1 MALHRPAGFG
11 CDFVMDENDHELGM
25 SFGDDF
31 LCSAYDERLGDA
43 VGEGVPW
50 HWHDELELLYV
61 VAGVVRVRVPGCSAD
76 LGEGDA
82 LFVNERTLHMLNGS
96 PEAHI
101 RSVVFDPRLVTG
113 SSVSVFARRYIN
125 PLLQCD
131 GLRFLIWR
139 SAEGGD
145 SAALLRHLATA
156 IDAMEHEGEGFE
168 FSVREELSQCLLL
181 AGKHVGAG
189 DGTAGPDADSSA
201 NRARIMCEFIEHHYA
216 EPIKVA
222 DIADSAGVSERE
234 CQRCFR
240 TAFGESPS
248 RFLTIRRLAHAAYL
262 LANRPGL
269 SVAEVAR
276 SVGISNA
283 SNFSQL
289 FRRDYRCAPREY
301 RMRNRQ

>member
-25 SFGDDF
+25 SFSDDF

-43 VGEGVPW
+43 AGEGVPW

-61 VAGVVRVRVPGCSAD
+61 VAGAVRVRVPGGSAD
-76 LGEGDA
+76 LSEGDA

-96 PEAHI
+96 PTAHI

-139 SAEGGD
+139 SIEGGD
-145 SAALLRHLATA
+145 SAALLRHLTAA

-168 FSVREELSQCLLL
+168 FTVREELSQCLLL
-181 AGKHVGAG
+181 AGKHAGAG
-189 DGTAGPDADSSA
+189 DEVAGPDTDSST

-216 EPIKVA
+216 EPIRVS

-234 CQRCFR
+234 CQRCFQA
-240 TAFGESPS
+240 AFDESPS
-248 RFLTIRRLAHAAYL
+248 RFLTVRRLAHAAYL
-262 LANRPGL
+262 LTNSPDL
-269 SVAEVAR
+269 SIAEVAR

-289 FRRDYRCAPREY
+289 FRRDYRCTPRAY
-301 RMRNRQ
+301 RARSH

>member
-1 MALHRPAGFG
+1 MALHRPVGFG
-11 CDFVMDENDHELGM
+11 CDFVMDENSRELGM
-25 SFGDDF
+25 SFDDDF
-31 LCSAYDERLGDA
+31 PCSAYDERLGVA

-61 VAGVVRVRVPGCSAD
+61 VAGIVRVRIPGGSAD

-82 LFVNERTLHMLNGS
+82 LFVNERTLHMLSGS
-96 PEAHI
+96 PAAHI

-113 SSVSVFARRYIN
+113 SNASVFARRYIN

-139 SAEGGD
+139 KTGDGD
-145 SAALLRHLATA
+145 SAVLLQHLATA

-168 FSVREELSQCLLL
+168 FTVREELSQCLLL
-181 AGKHVGAG
+181 AGKRVGAG
-189 DGTAGPDADSSA
+189 DGTAGPDADTSA

-216 EPIKVA
+216 EPIKVL
-222 DIADSAGVSERE
+222 DIAASAGVSERE
-234 CQRCFR
+234 CQRCFQA
-240 TAFGESPS
+240 AFGESPS
-248 RFLTIRRLAHAAYL
+248 RFLTVRRLAHAAYL
-262 LANRPGL
+262 LTNNPGL
-269 SVAEVAR
+269 SIAEVAR

-289 FRRDYRCAPREY
+289 FRRDYRCTPRAY
-301 RMRNRQ
+301 RARSHR